1 MCAVSFSTF
10 NSAGE
15 ESITGT
21 QSTQILCTGYPYRIT
36 SIPGTPVARW
46 QKRKPW
52 KNRKRRSV
60 RALQRAGS
68 KRGKRFSSEQV
79 SGTSQH
85 YTGVRDLLREAP
97 AENMDEV
104 FARNVMKQ
112 GKKFAMPI
120 STRTLFTLFLVTVLR
135 NSLKEM
141 PDLTQSMSSGNL
153 ARIVSIKSDLAQL
166 MAMGGGVGG
175 SSDSS

>member
-1 MCAVSFSTF
+1 MYRVPVPYY
-10 NSAGE
+10 E
-15 ESITGT
+15 Y
-21 QSTQILCTGYPYRIT
+21 TGYPRGALAKKKT
-36 SIPGTPVARW
+36 L
-46 QKRKPW
+46 

-68 KRGKRFSSEQV
+68 KRGALLFEQV
-79 SGTSQH
+79 SGTCS
-85 YTGVRDLLREAP
+85 TILVSEILREAP

-120 STRTLFTLFLVTVLR
+120 SSRTLFTLFLVTVLR

-141 PDLTQSMSSGNL
+141 PDLTQSMSSAT

-166 MAMGGGVGG
+166 MAMGGGVGS